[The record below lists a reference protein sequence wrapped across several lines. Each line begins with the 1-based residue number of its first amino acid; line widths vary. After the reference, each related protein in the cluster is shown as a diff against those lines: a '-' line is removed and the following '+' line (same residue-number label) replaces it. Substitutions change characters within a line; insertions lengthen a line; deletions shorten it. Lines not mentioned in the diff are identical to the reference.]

1 MKALHHIL
9 LYVLLVSLSACSD
22 FQPFSDDEDPA
33 GFEAGEAVTFT
44 TNVPAH
50 RSAKR
55 SLSPDADLLEGYST
69 IQEDYAL
76 TIKMYEEG
84 QAEAIGTATYKPK
97 AADVATE
104 ANKGYDESG
113 LLEPEGAPNTPLH
126 WPTNQKR
133 YAFEATAG
141 TDVLETD
148 QSTPTLWLAQDRLH
162 GYAYMPLLDDTKTA
176 GNQSV
181 DRIDALNYHTNK
193 EWGAMNKVWKDA
205 MGEMLQ
211 PADYKHIPLFLQ
223 HQRAWI
229 TVILKAGEGV
239 KREALHF
246 DNASTNIRM
255 AINSFTKE
263 GSNLIAT
270 PITEPLA
277 SEYLINYEKDANGE
291 AQTNVSTTRYDAI
304 VEPYNYG
311 GARKEE
317 DVIAK
322 INLSDQHFS
331 FYAGNDNRYINGKG
345 EEDKAEAA
353 YNLEAGKHLTIEV
366 TLSRESRKILIT
378 AWVEDWTEVAT
389 STICDDY
396 GQNGTPTVIKSRE
409 ELIAFLTN
417 PKTNRQ
423 GSVGI
428 IQPVEM
434 NLDAPGDWTSEYD
447 LNATL
452 NLAGCTLSTKH
463 RLFNNMSSSANLL
476 NGTVL
481 IGEGAEVDCAIAKTN
496 DGTIERVNVET
507 AGDHTTAKATLAG
520 MVGLN
525 HGTIYRCTSTLP
537 VYGVTPTTITD
548 GTHNYKGY
556 VGGIAAVSVAPDGSS
571 MAVIDGCTVNAA
583 VNGSSEITGGGGI
596 VGYATGRVSNN
607 TFEYGMTVRQEGK
620 FKNIFATAGASD
632 LRAYGNAWP
641 TKATNPING
650 SSTDSNPNT
659 YGGQLFDAVIDCQQD
674 LAMLMTPTYNN
685 VQYNYRISKSFTVE
699 SSDDGAKNWSYGTV
713 VADDLSNPNNAH
725 FNLDGNDKTITLT
738 GTKTVTTTTGKKP
751 GDGEATNYTTAPMLF
766 NYVLGEIKNLTLFLE
781 KSVVAGPSVDQDGKY
796 DATDAIAPLA
806 YAVYGPNGKLTN
818 IKVKGHKDDEGNNDV
833 YVQAATPAGL
843 VVWAYGGAT
852 ITGCK
857 VQVPVRMWLP
867 DNMGT
872 QSKHYAGGL
881 VACAEVATIR
891 ECSYYMQTDNAVSG
905 ATNSPSAIASANNY
919 YGGIVGGT
927 SPKGTGASTPC
938 LLITDCSSWFNAQ
951 RPADGSADR
960 SSKGAII
967 GYTCYATTGSTSEV
981 ANGMSTAPLSEGNW
995 WPLSAVG
1002 ANYWASGLNEEK
1014 VIGKRNSV
1022 TPNLDTDF

>member
-9 LYVLLVSLSACSD
+9 LYLLLVSLSACSD
-22 FQPFSDDEDPA
+22 FQPFADPD
-33 GFEAGEAVTFT
+33 GFTEGEAVTFT
-44 TNVPAH
+44 TNVPAQ
-50 RSAKR
+50 RNTKR
-55 SLSPDADLLEGYST
+55 SLSPDADLLKGYST
-69 IQEDYAL
+69 IQQDYTLA
-76 TIKMYEEG
+76 IKMYEKG
-84 QAEAIGTATYKPK
+84 QDEAIGTATYKPK
-97 AADVATE
+97 AADEVIE
-104 ANKGYDESG
+104 VNKGYDESG
-113 LLEPEGAPNTPLH
+113 LLEPEGAPNTPLY

-162 GYAYMPLLDDTKTA
+162 GYAYMPLLDDTKPA

-205 MGEMLQ
+205 MGEMLR
-211 PADYKHIPLFLQ
+211 PEDYKHIPLFMQ

-434 NLDAPGDWTSEYD
+434 NLDAPGDWTGEYD

-452 NLAGCTLSTKH
+452 NLAGCTLITKH

-481 IGEGAEVDCAIAKTN
+481 MGEGAEVDCAIALTN

-507 AGDHTTAKATLAG
+507 NGEQSTARATVAG

-525 HGTIYRCTSTLP
+525 HGTIYRCTSSLP
-537 VYGVTPTTITD
+537 VYGATPTTQTD
-548 GTHNYKGY
+548 GNGSYTGF
-556 VGGIAAVSVAPDGSS
+556 VGGIAAVSVSPDGTS
-571 MAVIDGCTVNAA
+571 MAAIDGCMVNAA
-583 VNGSSEITGGGGI
+583 VKGAATIRGGGI
-596 VGYATGRVSNN
+596 AGYATGRVSNN
-607 TFEYGMTVRQEGK
+607 TFEYGITIKQDGVN
-620 FKNIFATAGASD
+620 FKNIFAEAGAAD
-632 LRAYGNAWP
+632 LRAYGNGWP
-641 TKATNPING
+641 TTAVNPINAA
-650 SSTDSNPNT
+650 SPETNPNK
-659 YGGQLFDAVIDCQQD
+659 YGGTLYDGVIDCQEE
-674 LAMLMTPTYNN
+674 LAMLLSAAYN
-685 VQYNYRISKSFTVE
+685 VMDRNYRISKSFTVQR
-699 SSDDGAKNWSYGTV
+699 SDDPAADWVYGTV
-713 VADDLSNPNNAH
+713 FADDLNNANNVR

-738 GTKTVTTTTGKKP
+738 GNKTVTTTTGTKP
-751 GDGEATNYTTAPMLF
+751 GDGSVTQYTTAPMLF

-781 KSVVAGPSVDQDGKY
+781 KSVVAGPSVSQEDGKY
-796 DATDAIAPLA
+796 NATDAIAPLA
-806 YAVYGPNGKLTN
+806 YAVYGTNGKLTN
-818 IKVKGHKDDEGNNDV
+818 IKVKAHKDAEGNNDV

-927 SPKGTGASTPC
+927 STKGTGATNPC

-951 RPADGSADR
+951 RPVDGSADR

>member
-22 FQPFSDDEDPA
+22 FQPFADPDPA

-55 SLSPDADLLEGYST
+55 SLSLNTDLLEGYST

-113 LLEPEGAPNTPLH
+113 LLEPAEGMGTPLH

-162 GYAYMPLLDDTKTA
+162 GYAYMPLLDDTKPA
-176 GNQSV
+176 GNQGV

-239 KREALHF
+239 TREALHF

-270 PITEPLA
+270 PITAPLA
-277 SEYLINYEKDANGE
+277 SEYLIDYEKDANGE
-291 AQTNVSTTRYDAI
+291 AQTKVSTTRYDAI

-345 EEDKAEAA
+345 EEAEAEAA
-353 YNLEAGKHLTIEV
+353 YNLEAGKHLTLEV

-396 GQNGTPTVIKSRE
+396 GQNGTPIVIKSRE
-409 ELIAFLTN
+409 ELIDFLDN

-428 IQPVEM
+428 IQPTEM
-434 NLDAPGDWTSEYD
+434 NLDAPSDWTGEYD

-452 NLAGCTLSTKH
+452 NMAGCTLSTKH
-463 RLFNNMSSSANLL
+463 RLFNSMSSSANLL
-476 NGTVL
+476 NGTIL
-481 IGEGAEVDCAIAKTN
+481 MGEGAEVDCAIARTN
-496 DGTIERVNVET
+496 DGTIERVNVVTNGEQST
-507 AGDHTTAKATLAG
+507 ARATVAG

-525 HGTIYRCTSTLP
+525 HGTIYRCTSSLP
-537 VYGVTPTTITD
+537 VYGATPTTQTD
-548 GTHNYKGY
+548 GNGSYKGF
-556 VGGIAAVSVAPDGSS
+556 VGGIAAVSVSPDGTS
-571 MAVIDGCTVNAA
+571 MAAIDGCTVNAA
-583 VNGSSEITGGGGI
+583 VNGAATIKGGGI
-596 VGYATGRVSNN
+596 AGYATGRVSNN
-607 TFEYGMTVRQEGK
+607 TFEYGISIKQDGVN
-620 FKNIFATAGASD
+620 FKNIFAEAGAAD
-632 LRAYGNAWP
+632 LRAYGNGWP
-641 TKATNPING
+641 TTAVNPINAA
-650 SSTDSNPNT
+650 SPETNPNK
-659 YGGQLFDAVIDCQQD
+659 YGGTLYDGVIDCQEE
-674 LAMLMTPTYNN
+674 LAMLLSAAYN
-685 VQYNYRISKSFTVE
+685 VMDRNYRISKSFTVQR
-699 SSDDGAKNWSYGTV
+699 SDDPAADWAYGTV
-713 VADDLSNPNNAH
+713 FADDLNNVNNVR

-738 GTKTVTTTTGKKP
+738 GNKTVTTTTGTKP
-751 GDGEATNYTTAPMLF
+751 GEGTATHYATAPMLF
-766 NYVLGEIKNLTLFLE
+766 NYVLGEIKDLTLFLE

-905 ATNSPSAIASANNY
+905 AINSPSAIASANNY

-1002 ANYWASGLNEEK
+1002 ANSWALGLNEEK

>member
-1 MKALHHIL
+1 MKALHQIL

-22 FQPFSDDEDPA
+22 FQPFADPD
-33 GFEAGEAVTFT
+33 GFTEGEAVTFT
-44 TNVPAH
+44 THVPAQ
-50 RSAKR
+50 RNTKR
-55 SLSPDADLLEGYST
+55 SLSPDADLLKGYSP
-69 IQEDYAL
+69 IQQDYTLA
-76 TIKMYEEG
+76 IKMYEKG
-84 QAEAIGTATYKPK
+84 QDEAIGTATYKPK
-97 AADVATE
+97 AADEVIE
-104 ANKGYDESG
+104 VNKGYGESG
-113 LLEPEGAPNTPLH
+113 LLEPEGAPNTPLY

-162 GYAYMPLLDDTKTA
+162 GYAYMPLLDDTKPA

-205 MGEMLQ
+205 MGEMLR
-211 PADYKHIPLFLQ
+211 PEDYKHIPLFLQ

-270 PITEPLA
+270 PITAPLA
-277 SEYLINYEKDANGE
+277 SEYLIDYEKDANGE
-291 AQTNVSTTRYDAI
+291 AQTKVSTTRYDAI

-345 EEDKAEAA
+345 EEAKADAD
-353 YNLEAGKHLTIEV
+353 YNLEAGKHLTLEV

-396 GQNGTPTVIKSRE
+396 GQNGTPIVIKSRE
-409 ELIAFLTN
+409 ELIAFLAD

-428 IQPVEM
+428 IQPTEM
-434 NLDAPGDWTSEYD
+434 NLDAPDDWTGEYD

-452 NLAGCTLSTKH
+452 NMAGCTLSTKH
-463 RLFNNMSSSANLL
+463 RLFNSMSSSANLL
-476 NGTVL
+476 NGTIL
-481 IGEGAEVDCAIAKTN
+481 MGEGAEVDCAIARTN
-496 DGTIERVNVET
+496 DGTIERVNVVTKGEQST
-507 AGDHTTAKATLAG
+507 ARATVAG

-525 HGTIYRCTSTLP
+525 HGTIYRCTSSLP
-537 VYGVTPTTITD
+537 VYGATPTTQTD
-548 GTHNYKGY
+548 GNGSYPGF
-556 VGGIAAVSVAPDGSS
+556 VGGIAAVSVSPDGTS
-571 MAVIDGCTVNAA
+571 MAAIDGCTVNAA
-583 VNGSSEITGGGGI
+583 VKGAATIKGGGI
-596 VGYATGRVSNN
+596 AGYATGRVSNN
-607 TFEYGMTVRQEGK
+607 TFEYGISIKQDGVN
-620 FKNIFATAGASD
+620 FKNIFAEAGAAD
-632 LRAYGNAWP
+632 LRAYGNGWP
-641 TKATNPING
+641 TTAVNPINAA
-650 SSTDSNPNT
+650 SPETNPNK
-659 YGGQLFDAVIDCQQD
+659 YGGTLYDGVIDCQEE
-674 LAMLMTPTYNN
+674 LAMLLSAAYN
-685 VQYNYRISKSFTVE
+685 VMDRNYRISKSFTVQR
-699 SSDDGAKNWSYGTV
+699 SDNPAADWAYGTV
-713 VADDLSNPNNAH
+713 VADDLNNVNNVR

-738 GTKTVTTTTGKKP
+738 GNKTVTTTTGTKP
-751 GDGEATNYTTAPMLF
+751 GEGTATRYTTAPMLF

-951 RPADGSADR
+951 RPADGSADG

-1002 ANYWASGLNEEK
+1002 ANSWASGLNEEK

>member
-22 FQPFSDDEDPA
+22 FQPFSDDENPA
-33 GFEAGEAVTFT
+33 GFTAGEAVTFT

-55 SLSPDADLLEGYST
+55 SLSLNTDLLEGYST

-97 AADVATE
+97 AAD

-162 GYAYMPLLDDTKTA
+162 GYAYMPLLDDTKPA

-205 MGEMLQ
+205 MDEMLR
-211 PADYKHIPLFLQ
+211 PEDYKHIPLFLQ

-270 PITEPLA
+270 PITAPLA
-277 SEYLINYEKDANGE
+277 SEYLIDYEKDANGE
-291 AQTNVSTTRYDAI
+291 AQTKVSTTRYDAI

-345 EEDKAEAA
+345 EEAKADAE
-353 YNLEAGKHLTIEV
+353 YNLEAGKHLTLEV

-396 GQNGTPTVIKSRE
+396 GQNGTPIVIKSRE
-409 ELIAFLTN
+409 ELIAFLAD

-428 IQPVEM
+428 IQPTEM
-434 NLDAPGDWTSEYD
+434 NLDAPDDWTGEYD

-452 NLAGCTLSTKH
+452 NMAGCTLSTKH
-463 RLFNNMSSSANLL
+463 RLFNSMSSSANLL
-476 NGTVL
+476 NGTIL
-481 IGEGAEVDCAIAKTN
+481 MGEGAEVDCAIARTN
-496 DGTIERVNVET
+496 DGTIERVNVVTKGEQST
-507 AGDHTTAKATLAG
+507 ARATVAG

-525 HGTIYRCTSTLP
+525 HGTIYRCTSSLP
-537 VYGVTPTTITD
+537 VYGATPTTQTD
-548 GTHNYKGY
+548 GNGSYPGF
-556 VGGIAAVSVAPDGSS
+556 VGGIAAVSVSPDGTS
-571 MAVIDGCTVNAA
+571 MAAIDGCTVNAA
-583 VNGSSEITGGGGI
+583 VKGAATIKGGGI
-596 VGYATGRVSNN
+596 AGYATGRVSNN
-607 TFEYGMTVRQEGK
+607 TFEYGISIKQDGVN
-620 FKNIFATAGASD
+620 FKNIFAEAGAAD
-632 LRAYGNAWP
+632 LRAYGNGWP
-641 TKATNPING
+641 TTAVNPINAA
-650 SSTDSNPNT
+650 SPETNPNK
-659 YGGQLFDAVIDCQQD
+659 YGGTLYDGVIDCQEE
-674 LAMLMTPTYNN
+674 LAMLLSAAYN
-685 VQYNYRISKSFTVE
+685 VMDRNYRISKSFTVQR
-699 SSDDGAKNWSYGTV
+699 SDNPAADWAYGTV
-713 VADDLSNPNNAH
+713 VADDLNNVNNVR

-738 GTKTVTTTTGKKP
+738 GNKTVTTTTGTKP
-751 GDGEATNYTTAPMLF
+751 GEGTATRYTTAPMLF

-951 RPADGSADR
+951 QPADGSADR

-1002 ANYWASGLNEEK
+1002 ANSWASGLNEEK

>member
-9 LYVLLVSLSACSD
+9 FLLLGCLCACSD
-22 FQPFSDDEDPA
+22 FQPFADDDDA
-33 GFEAGEAVTFT
+33 GFEAGEVVTFT
-44 TNVPAH
+44 TNVPTQ
-50 RSAKR
+50 RNPKR
-55 SLSPDADLLEGYST
+55 SLSVNTDLLKGYST
-69 IQEDYAL
+69 IQQDYTLA
-76 TIKMYEEG
+76 IKMYEEG

-162 GYAYMPLLDDTKTA
+162 GYAYMPLLDDTKRA

-345 EEDKAEAA
+345 EEAEAEAA

-537 VYGVTPTTITD
+537 VYGATPTTQTD
-548 GTHNYKGY
+548 GNGSYTGF
-556 VGGIAAVSVAPDGSS
+556 VGGIAAVSVSPDGTS
-571 MAVIDGCTVNAA
+571 MAAIDGCTVNAA
-583 VNGSSEITGGGGI
+583 VKGAATIRGGGI
-596 VGYATGRVSNN
+596 AGYATGRVSNN
-607 TFEYGMTVRQEGK
+607 TFEYGISIKQDGVN
-620 FKNIFATAGASD
+620 FKNIFAEAGAAD
-632 LRAYGNAWP
+632 LRAYGNGWP
-641 TKATNPING
+641 TTAVNPINAA
-650 SSTDSNPNT
+650 SPETNPNK
-659 YGGQLFDAVIDCQQD
+659 YGGTLYDGVIDSQGE
-674 LAMLMTPTYNN
+674 LAMLLSAAYN
-685 VQYNYRISKSFTVE
+685 VMDRNYRISKSFTVQR
-699 SSDDGAKNWSYGTV
+699 SDNPAADWAYGTV
-713 VADDLSNPNNAH
+713 FADDLNNANNVR

-738 GTKTVTTTTGKKP
+738 GNKTVTTTTGTKP
-751 GDGEATNYTTAPMLF
+751 GEGTATHYATAPMLF

-1002 ANYWASGLNEEK
+1002 ANEWAKGLNEEK

>member
-22 FQPFSDDEDPA
+22 FQPFADADPA
-33 GFEAGEAVTFT
+33 GFTEGEAVTFT

-55 SLSPDADLLEGYST
+55 SLSLNTDLLEGYTT

-104 ANKGYDESG
+104 ANKGDDESG
-113 LLEPEGAPNTPLH
+113 LLEPEGAPNTPLY

-162 GYAYMPLLDDTKTA
+162 GYAYMPLLDDT
-176 GNQSV
+176 NQSV

-205 MGEMLQ
+205 MGEMPQ

-345 EEDKAEAA
+345 EEDDADAD
-353 YNLEAGKHLTIEV
+353 YNLEAGKHLTLEV

-396 GQNGTPTVIKSRE
+396 GQNGTPIVIKSRE
-409 ELIAFLTN
+409 ELIAFLAD

-428 IQPVEM
+428 IQPIAID
-434 NLDAPGDWTSEYD
+434 LDAPSDWTGEYD

-452 NLAGCTLSTKH
+452 NMAGCTLSTKH
-463 RLFNNMSSSANLL
+463 RLFNSMSSSANLL
-476 NGTVL
+476 NGTIL
-481 IGEGAEVDCAIAKTN
+481 MGEGAEVDCAIARTN
-496 DGTIERVNVET
+496 DGTIERVNVVTNGEQST
-507 AGDHTTAKATLAG
+507 ARATVAG

-525 HGTIYRCTSTLP
+525 HGTIYRCTSSLP
-537 VYGVTPTTITD
+537 VYGATPTTQTD
-548 GTHNYKGY
+548 GNGSYTGF
-556 VGGIAAVSVAPDGSS
+556 VGGIAAVSVSPDGTS
-571 MAVIDGCTVNAA
+571 MAAIDGCTVNAA
-583 VNGSSEITGGGGI
+583 VNGAATIKGGGI
-596 VGYATGRVSNN
+596 AGYATGRVSNN
-607 TFEYGMTVRQEGK
+607 TFEYGITIKQDGVN
-620 FKNIFATAGASD
+620 FKNIFAEAGAAD
-632 LRAYGNAWP
+632 LRAYGNGWP
-641 TKATNPING
+641 TTAVNPINNA
-650 SSTDSNPNT
+650 SPETNPNK
-659 YGGQLFDAVIDCQQD
+659 YGGTLYDGVIDCQEE
-674 LAMLMTPTYNN
+674 LAMLLSAAYN
-685 VQYNYRISKSFTVE
+685 VMDRNYRISKSFTVQR
-699 SSDDGAKNWSYGTV
+699 SDDPAADWDYGTV
-713 VADDLSNPNNAH
+713 FADDLNNANNVR

-738 GTKTVTTTTGKKP
+738 GNKNKTVTTTTGTKP
-751 GDGEATNYTTAPMLF
+751 GEGTATHYTTAPMLF
-766 NYVLGEIKNLTLFLE
+766 NYVLGEIKNLTLYM
-781 KSVVAGPSVDQDGKY
+781 KQSIVAEPSVSTETDEY
-796 DATDAIAPLA
+796 NATDAIAPLA

-857 VQVPVRMWLP
+857 VQVPVRMWLAK
-867 DNMGT
+867 DMGT

-951 RPADGSADR
+951 QPADGSADR

-1002 ANYWASGLNEEK
+1002 ANSWASGLNEEK

>member
-1 MKALHHIL
+1 MLGCL
-9 LYVLLVSLSACSD
+9 CACSD
-22 FQPFSDDEDPA
+22 IQPFSDDEDPA

-55 SLSPDADLLEGYST
+55 SLSLNTDLLEGYST

-97 AADVATE
+97 AADVATK
-104 ANKGYDESG
+104 ANKGYDETG
-113 LLEPEGAPNTPLH
+113 LLEPEGAPNTPLY

-162 GYAYMPLLDDTKTA
+162 GYAYMPLLDDT
-176 GNQSV
+176 NQSV

-277 SEYLINYEKDANGE
+277 SEYLIDYEKDANGE

-345 EEDKAEAA
+345 EEAEADA
-353 YNLEAGKHLTIEV
+353 DYNLEAGKHLTLVV

-428 IQPVEM
+428 IQPIAID
-434 NLDAPGDWTSEYD
+434 LDAPSDWTGEYN

-452 NLAGCTLSTKH
+452 NMAGCTLSTKH
-463 RLFNNMSSSANLL
+463 RLFNSMSSSANLL
-476 NGTVL
+476 NGTIL
-481 IGEGAEVDCAIAKTN
+481 MGEGAEVDCAIARTN
-496 DGTIERVNVET
+496 DGTIERVNVVTNGEQST
-507 AGDHTTAKATLAG
+507 ARATVAG

-525 HGTIYRCTSTLP
+525 HGTIYRCTSSLP
-537 VYGVTPTTITD
+537 VYGATPTTQTD
-548 GTHNYKGY
+548 GNGSYTGF
-556 VGGIAAVSVAPDGSS
+556 VGGIAAVSVSPDGTS
-571 MAVIDGCTVNAA
+571 MAAIDGCTVNAA
-583 VNGSSEITGGGGI
+583 VNGAATIKGGGI
-596 VGYATGRVSNN
+596 AGYATGRVSNN
-607 TFEYGMTVRQEGK
+607 TFEYGITIKQGGVN
-620 FKNIFATAGASD
+620 FKNIFAEAGAAD
-632 LRAYGNAWP
+632 LRAYGNGWP
-641 TKATNPING
+641 TTAVNPINAA
-650 SSTDSNPNT
+650 SPETNPNK
-659 YGGQLFDAVIDCQQD
+659 YGGTLYDGVIDCQEE
-674 LAMLMTPTYNN
+674 LAMLLSATYN
-685 VQYNYRISKSFTVE
+685 VMDRNYRISKSFTVQR
-699 SSDDGAKNWSYGTV
+699 SDDPAADWDYGTV
-713 VADDLSNPNNAH
+713 FADDLNNAH
-725 FNLDGNDKTITLT
+725 NVRFNLDGNDKTITLT
-738 GTKTVTTTTGKKP
+738 GNKTVTTTTGTKP
-751 GDGEATNYTTAPMLF
+751 GEGTVTQYTTAPMLF

-806 YAVYGPNGKLTN
+806 YAVYGSNGKLTN
-818 IKVKGHKDDEGNNDV
+818 IKVKGHKDNEGNNDV

-867 DNMGT
+867 KDMGT

-951 RPADGSADR
+951 RPADGSADG

-981 ANGMSTAPLSEGNW
+981 ANGMSIAPLSEGNW

-1002 ANYWASGLNEEK
+1002 ANYWATGLNEEK

>member
-9 LYVLLVSLSACSD
+9 LYLLLVSLSACSD
-22 FQPFSDDEDPA
+22 FQPFADPD
-33 GFEAGEAVTFT
+33 GFTEGEAVTFT
-44 TNVPAH
+44 TNVPAQ
-50 RSAKR
+50 RNTKR
-55 SLSPDADLLEGYST
+55 SLSPDADLLKGYST
-69 IQEDYAL
+69 IQQDYTLA
-76 TIKMYEEG
+76 IKMYEKG
-84 QAEAIGTATYKPK
+84 QDEAIGTATYKPK
-97 AADVATE
+97 AADEVTE
-104 ANKGYDESG
+104 VNKGYDESG
-113 LLEPEGAPNTPLH
+113 LLEPEGAPNTPLY

-162 GYAYMPLLDDTKTA
+162 GYAYMPLLDDTKPA

-193 EWGAMNKVWKDA
+193 KWGAMNKVWKDA

-270 PITEPLA
+270 PITAPLA
-277 SEYLINYEKDANGE
+277 SEYLIDYEKDANGE

-322 INLSDQHFS
+322 INLSDQNFS

-345 EEDKAEAA
+345 EEAEAEAA

-476 NGTVL
+476 NGTIL
-481 IGEGAEVDCAIAKTN
+481 MGEGAEVDCAIARTN
-496 DGTIERVNVET
+496 DGTIERVNVVTNGEQST
-507 AGDHTTAKATLAG
+507 ARATVAG

-525 HGTIYRCTSTLP
+525 HGTIYRCTSSLP
-537 VYGVTPTTITD
+537 VYGATPTTQTD
-548 GTHNYKGY
+548 GNGSYTGF
-556 VGGIAAVSVAPDGSS
+556 VGGIAAVSVSPDGTS
-571 MAVIDGCTVNAA
+571 MAAIDGCTVNAA
-583 VNGSSEITGGGGI
+583 VKGAATIRGGGI
-596 VGYATGRVSNN
+596 AGYATGRVSNN
-607 TFEYGMTVRQEGK
+607 TFEYGISIKQDGVN
-620 FKNIFATAGASD
+620 FKNIFAEAGAAD
-632 LRAYGNAWP
+632 LRAYGNGWP
-641 TKATNPING
+641 TTAVNPINVA
-650 SSTDSNPNT
+650 SPETNPNK
-659 YGGQLFDAVIDCQQD
+659 YGGTLYDGVIDCQEE
-674 LAMLMTPTYNN
+674 LAMLLSATYN
-685 VQYNYRISKSFTVE
+685 VMDRNYRISKSFTVQR
-699 SSDDGAKNWSYGTV
+699 SDNPATDWAYGTV
-713 VADDLSNPNNAH
+713 FADDLNNVNNVR

-738 GTKTVTTTTGKKP
+738 GNKTVTTTTGTKP
-751 GDGEATNYTTAPMLF
+751 GDGTATHYATAPMLF
-766 NYVLGEIKNLTLFLE
+766 NYVLGEIKDLTLFLE

-951 RPADGSADR
+951 RPADGSADG

>member
-44 TNVPAH
+44 TNVPAQ
-50 RSAKR
+50 RNTKR
-55 SLSPDADLLEGYST
+55 SLSLNTDLLKGYST

-113 LLEPEGAPNTPLH
+113 LLEPAEGMGTPLH
-126 WPTNQKR
+126 WPTNHKA

-277 SEYLINYEKDANGE
+277 SEYLIDYEKDANGE

-317 DVIAK
+317 DIIAK

-345 EEDKAEAA
+345 EEAKAEAD
-353 YNLEAGKHLTIEV
+353 YNLEAGKHLTLEV

-428 IQPVEM
+428 IQPIAID
-434 NLDAPGDWTSEYD
+434 LDAPGDWTGEYD

-452 NLAGCTLSTKH
+452 NMAGCTLSTKH
-463 RLFNNMSSSANLL
+463 RLFNSMSSSANLL
-476 NGTVL
+476 NGTIL
-481 IGEGAEVDCAIAKTN
+481 MGEGAEVDCAIARTN
-496 DGTIERVNVET
+496 DGTIERVNVVTNGEQST
-507 AGDHTTAKATLAG
+507 ARATVAG
-520 MVGLN
+520 MVDLN
-525 HGTIYRCTSTLP
+525 HGTIYRCTSSLP
-537 VYGVTPTTITD
+537 VYGATPTTQTD
-548 GTHNYKGY
+548 GNGSYTGF
-556 VGGIAAVSVAPDGSS
+556 VGGIAAVSVSPDGTS
-571 MAVIDGCTVNAA
+571 MAAIDGCTVNAA
-583 VNGSSEITGGGGI
+583 VNGAATIKGGGI
-596 VGYATGRVSNN
+596 AGYATGRVSNN
-607 TFEYGMTVRQEGK
+607 TFEYGITIKQGGGN
-620 FKNIFATAGASD
+620 FKNIFAEAGATD

-766 NYVLGEIKNLTLFLE
+766 NYVLGEIKNLTLYM
-781 KSVVAGPSVDQDGKY
+781 KQSIVAEPSVSAETGDY
-796 DATDAIAPLA
+796 NATDAIAPLA
-806 YAVYGPNGKLTN
+806 YAVYGAKGKLTN
-818 IKVKGHKDDEGNNDV
+818 VYVKAHKDGEGRNDV
-833 YVQAATPAGL
+833 YVQAATPGGL

-852 ITGCK
+852 IKGCK

-867 DNMGT
+867 ENLGT

-881 VACAEVATIR
+881 IACAAQASILES
-891 ECSYYMQTDNAVSG
+891 SYLMQTDNAVCG
-905 ATNSPSAIASANNY
+905 APNSTAAIRTANCY

-927 SPKGTGASTPC
+927 SPKGTENPSLQIA
-938 LLITDCSSWFNAQ
+938 DCSSWYNAQ
-951 RPADGSADR
+951 RPAEGAADR

-967 GYTCYATTGSTSEV
+967 GYTCYATTGSVSQIV
-981 ANGMSTAPLSEGNW
+981 NGMSTDRISEGNW

-1002 ANYWASGLNEEK
+1002 ANYWATGLNEEK
-1014 VIGKRNSV
+1014 VIGKRNRV
-1022 TPNLDTDF
+1022 VPTFDTDF

>member
-1 MKALHHIL
+1 MLGCL
-9 LYVLLVSLSACSD
+9 CACSD
-22 FQPFSDDEDPA
+22 IQPFSDDEDPA
-33 GFEAGEAVTFT
+33 GFTAGEAVTFT

-55 SLSPDADLLEGYST
+55 SLSLNTDLLKGYST

-97 AADVATE
+97 AADVVTE

-148 QSTPTLWLAQDRLH
+148 QSTPALWLAQDRLH
-162 GYAYMPLLDDTKTA
+162 GYAYMPLLDDTKLA
-176 GNQSV
+176 GNQGV
-181 DRIDALNYHTNK
+181 DRIDAPNYHTNK

-277 SEYLINYEKDANGE
+277 SEYLIDYEKDANGE
-291 AQTNVSTTRYDAI
+291 AQTKVSTTRYDAI

-345 EEDKAEAA
+345 EEAKADAD
-353 YNLEAGKHLTIEV
+353 YNLEAGKHLTLVV

-396 GQNGTPTVIKSRE
+396 GQNGTPIVIKSRE

-428 IQPVEM
+428 IQPIAID
-434 NLDAPGDWTSEYD
+434 LDAPGDWTGKYD

-452 NLAGCTLSTKH
+452 NMAGCTLSTKH
-463 RLFNNMSSSANLL
+463 RLFNSMSSSANLL
-476 NGTVL
+476 NGTIL
-481 IGEGAEVDCAIAKTN
+481 MGEGAKVDCAIARTN
-496 DGTIERVNVET
+496 DGTIERVNVVTNGEQST
-507 AGDHTTAKATLAG
+507 ARATVAG

-525 HGTIYRCTSTLP
+525 HGTIYRCTSSLP
-537 VYGVTPTTITD
+537 VYGATPTTQTD
-548 GTHNYKGY
+548 GNGSYTGF
-556 VGGIAAVSVAPDGSS
+556 VGGIAAVSVSPDGTS
-571 MAVIDGCTVNAA
+571 MAAIDGCTVNAA
-583 VNGSSEITGGGGI
+583 VNGAATIKGGGI
-596 VGYATGRVSNN
+596 AGYATGRVSNN
-607 TFEYGMTVRQEGK
+607 TFEYGITIKQGGVN
-620 FKNIFATAGASD
+620 FKNIFAEAGAAD
-632 LRAYGNAWP
+632 LRAYGNGWP
-641 TKATNPING
+641 TTAVNPINAA
-650 SSTDSNPNT
+650 SPETNPNK
-659 YGGQLFDAVIDCQQD
+659 YGGTLYDGVIDCQEE
-674 LAMLMTPTYNN
+674 LAMLLSAAYN
-685 VQYNYRISKSFTVE
+685 VMDRNYRISKSFTVQR
-699 SSDDGAKNWSYGTV
+699 SDDPATDWAYGTV
-713 VADDLSNPNNAH
+713 FADDLNNAH
-725 FNLDGNDKTITLT
+725 NVRFNLDGNDKTITLT
-738 GTKTVTTTTGKKP
+738 GNKTVTTTTGTKP
-751 GDGEATNYTTAPMLF
+751 GEGTATHYATAPMLF

-905 ATNSPSAIASANNY
+905 ATNSPSAIASATNY

-927 SPKGTGASTPC
+927 SPKGTGATAPC

-1002 ANYWASGLNEEK
+1002 ANSWASGLNEEK

>member
-9 LYVLLVSLSACSD
+9 FLLLGCLCACSD
-22 FQPFSDDEDPA
+22 IQPLADDDDA
-33 GFEAGEAVTFT
+33 GFEAGEVVTFT
-44 TNVPAH
+44 TNVPTQ
-50 RSAKR
+50 RNPKR
-55 SLSPDADLLEGYST
+55 SLSVNTDLLKGYST
-69 IQEDYAL
+69 IQQDYTLA
-76 TIKMYEEG
+76 IKMYEEG

-97 AADVATE
+97 AAVVETE

-113 LLEPEGAPNTPLH
+113 LLEPEGRPNTPLY
-126 WPTNQKR
+126 WPTNKKA

-141 TDVLETD
+141 TEALEAN
-148 QSTPTLWLAQDRLH
+148 QSTPALWLAQDRLH
-162 GYAYMPLLDDTKTA
+162 GYAYMPLLDDTK
-176 GNQSV
+176 GEDDKSV
-181 DRIDALNYHTNK
+181 DRIDARNFHKVK
-193 EWGAMNKVWKDA
+193 EWGDMNKVWKDA

-211 PADYKHIPLFLQ
+211 PADYKHIPLFMQ

-239 KREALHF
+239 KREALNF
-246 DNASTNIRM
+246 ENAATNISI
-255 AINSFTKE
+255 AINSYTKE
-263 GSNLIAT
+263 DSNLKVQ
-270 PITEPLA
+270 PITKPLA
-277 SEYLINYEKDANGE
+277 SEYLIDYDKDANGE
-291 AQTNVSTTRYDAI
+291 AQTQVSTTRYDAI

-311 GARKEE
+311 NGRKDE

-345 EEDKAEAA
+345 EAAEADAA
-353 YNLEAGKHLTIEV
+353 YNLEAGKHLTLVV

-396 GQNGTPTVIKSRE
+396 GQNGTPTVIKSRD
-409 ELIAFLTN
+409 ELIAFLAN
-417 PKTNRQ
+417 EKTNRQ

-463 RLFNNMSSSANLL
+463 RLFKNMSSSANLL

-481 IGEGAEVDCAIAKTN
+481 MGEGAEVDCAIAKTN

-548 GTHNYKGY
+548 GTDNYKGY

-583 VNGSSEITGGGGI
+583 VNGSSDIKGGGI

-607 TFEYGMTVRQEGK
+607 TFEYGMTVRQDIVN
-620 FKNIFATAGASD
+620 FKNIFAMAGAAD

-641 TKATNPING
+641 TTATNPINA
-650 SSTDSNPNT
+650 STESNPNM
-659 YGGQLFDAVIDCQQD
+659 YSGKRFDAVIDCQQD

-699 SSDDGAKNWSYGTV
+699 SSDDDAKNWSYGTV
-713 VADDLSNPNNAH
+713 VADDLNNSNNAH

-751 GDGEATNYTTAPMLF
+751 DDGEPTNYTTAPMLF

-818 IKVKGHKDDEGNNDV
+818 IKVKAHKDNEGNNDV

-867 DNMGT
+867 KDMGT

-905 ATNSPSAIASANNY
+905 ATNSPSAIASATNY

-1002 ANYWASGLNEEK
+1002 ANEWAKGLNEEK

>member
-44 TNVPAH
+44 TNVPAQ

-55 SLSPDADLLEGYST
+55 SLSLNTDLLEGYST

-113 LLEPEGAPNTPLH
+113 LLEPEGAPNTPLY
-126 WPTNQKR
+126 WPTNHKA

-162 GYAYMPLLDDTKTA
+162 GYAYMPLLDDTKPA
-176 GNQSV
+176 GNQGV
-181 DRIDALNYHTNK
+181 DRIDAPNYHTNK

-205 MGEMLQ
+205 MGEMPQ

-345 EEDKAEAA
+345 EEAKADAD
-353 YNLEAGKHLTIEV
+353 YNLEAGKHLTLEV

-396 GQNGTPTVIKSRE
+396 GQNGTPIVIKSRE
-409 ELIAFLTN
+409 ELIAFLAD

-428 IQPVEM
+428 IQPIAID
-434 NLDAPGDWTSEYD
+434 LDAPGDWTGEYD

-452 NLAGCTLSTKH
+452 NMAGCTLSTKH
-463 RLFNNMSSSANLL
+463 RLFNSMSSSANLL
-476 NGTVL
+476 NGTIL
-481 IGEGAEVDCAIAKTN
+481 MGEGAEVDCAIARTN
-496 DGTIERVNVET
+496 DGTIERVNVVTKGEQST
-507 AGDHTTAKATLAG
+507 ARATVAG

-525 HGTIYRCTSTLP
+525 HGTIYRCTSSLP
-537 VYGVTPTTITD
+537 VYGATPTTQTD
-548 GTHNYKGY
+548 GNGSYKGF
-556 VGGIAAVSVAPDGSS
+556 VGGIAAVSVSPDGTS
-571 MAVIDGCTVNAA
+571 MAAIDGCTVNAA
-583 VNGSSEITGGGGI
+583 VNGAATIKGGGI
-596 VGYATGRVSNN
+596 AGYATGRVSNN
-607 TFEYGMTVRQEGK
+607 TFEYGISIKQDGVN
-620 FKNIFATAGASD
+620 FKNIFAEAGAAD
-632 LRAYGNAWP
+632 LRAYGNGWP
-641 TKATNPING
+641 TTAVNPINAA
-650 SSTDSNPNT
+650 SPETNPNK
-659 YGGQLFDAVIDCQQD
+659 YGGTLYDGVIDCQEE
-674 LAMLMTPTYNN
+674 LAMLLSAAYN
-685 VQYNYRISKSFTVE
+685 VMDRNYRISKSFTVQR
-699 SSDDGAKNWSYGTV
+699 SDDPAADWAYGTV
-713 VADDLSNPNNAH
+713 FADDLNNANNVR

-738 GTKTVTTTTGKKP
+738 GNKTVTTTTGTKP
-751 GDGEATNYTTAPMLF
+751 GEGTATHYTTAPMLF

-796 DATDAIAPLA
+796 DATAAIAPLA

-833 YVQAATPAGL
+833 YVQAATPSGL

-867 DNMGT
+867 EDLGK

-881 VACAEVATIR
+881 IACAAQASILES
-891 ECSYYMQTDNAVSG
+891 SYLMQTDNAVCG
-905 ATNSPSAIASANNY
+905 AHNSTAAIRTDNCY

-927 SPKGTGASTPC
+927 SPKGTENPSLQIA
-938 LLITDCSSWFNAQ
+938 DCSSWYNAQ
-951 RPADGSADR
+951 RPADGAADR

-967 GYTCYATTGSTSEV
+967 GYTCYATTGSDSQIV
-981 ANGMSTAPLSEGNW
+981 NGMSSNRISEGNW

-1002 ANYWASGLNEEK
+1002 ANYWATGLNEEK

-1022 TPNLDTDF
+1022 VPTFDTDF

>member
-1 MKALHHIL
+1 MLGCL
-9 LYVLLVSLSACSD
+9 CACSD
-22 FQPFSDDEDPA
+22 IQPFSDDEDPA

-55 SLSPDADLLEGYST
+55 SLSLNTDLLEGYST

-104 ANKGYDESG
+104 AKKGYDESG

-162 GYAYMPLLDDTKTA
+162 GYAYMPLLDDTKPA

-205 MGEMLQ
+205 MGEMPQ
-211 PADYKHIPLFLQ
+211 REDYKHIPLFMQ

-229 TVILKAGEGV
+229 TIILKAGEGV

-246 DNASTNIRM
+246 DNASTNIRI
-255 AINSFTKE
+255 AINSYTKD
-263 GSNLIAT
+263 GSNLKVQ
-270 PITEPLA
+270 PISKPLA
-277 SEYLINYEKDANGE
+277 SEYFIDYDKDANGE
-291 AQTNVSTTRYDAI
+291 AQTQVSTTRYDAI

-345 EEDKAEAA
+345 EEAKADAD
-353 YNLEAGKHLTIEV
+353 YNLEAGKHLTLEV

-428 IQPVEM
+428 IQPTEM
-434 NLDAPGDWTSEYD
+434 NLDAPDDWTGEYD

-452 NLAGCTLSTKH
+452 NMAGCTLSTKH
-463 RLFNNMSSSANLL
+463 RLFKSMSSSANLL
-476 NGTVL
+476 NGTIL
-481 IGEGAEVDCAIAKTN
+481 MGEGAEVDCAIARTN
-496 DGTIERVNVET
+496 DGTIERVNVVTNGEQST
-507 AGDHTTAKATLAG
+507 ARATVAG

-525 HGTIYRCTSTLP
+525 HGTIYRCTSSLP
-537 VYGVTPTTITD
+537 VYGATPTTQTD
-548 GTHNYKGY
+548 GNGSYTGF
-556 VGGIAAVSVAPDGSS
+556 VGGIAAVSVSPDGTS
-571 MAVIDGCTVNAA
+571 MAAIDGCTVNAA
-583 VNGSSEITGGGGI
+583 VNGAATIKGGGI
-596 VGYATGRVSNN
+596 AGYATGRVSNN
-607 TFEYGMTVRQEGK
+607 TFEYGISIKQDGVN
-620 FKNIFATAGASD
+620 FKNIFAEAGAAD
-632 LRAYGNAWP
+632 LRAYGNGWP
-641 TKATNPING
+641 TTAVNPINAA
-650 SSTDSNPNT
+650 SPETNPNK
-659 YGGQLFDAVIDCQQD
+659 YGGTLYDGVIDCQEE
-674 LAMLMTPTYNN
+674 LAMLLSATYN
-685 VQYNYRISKSFTVE
+685 VMDRNYRISKSFTVQR
-699 SSDDGAKNWSYGTV
+699 SDNPATDWAYGTV
-713 VADDLSNPNNAH
+713 FADDLNNVNNVR

-738 GTKTVTTTTGKKP
+738 GNKTVTTTTGTKP
-751 GDGEATNYTTAPMLF
+751 GEGTATHYTTAPMLF
-766 NYVLGEIKNLTLFLE
+766 NYVLGEIKNLTLYME
-781 KSVVAGPSVDQDGKY
+781 QSIVAEPSVSAETHEY
-796 DATDAIAPLA
+796 NATDAIAPLA
-806 YAVYGPNGKLTN
+806 YAVYGANGKLTN
-818 IKVKGHKDDEGNNDV
+818 VNVKAHKDDEGRNDV
-833 YVQAATPAGL
+833 YVQAATPGGL

-852 ITGCK
+852 IKGCK

-867 DNMGT
+867 ENLGT

-881 VACAEVATIR
+881 IACAAQASILES
-891 ECSYYMQTDNAVSG
+891 SYLMQTDNAVCG
-905 ATNSPSAIASANNY
+905 APNSTAAIRTANCY

-927 SPKGTGASTPC
+927 SPKGTENPSLQIA
-938 LLITDCSSWFNAQ
+938 DCSSWYNAQ
-951 RPADGSADR
+951 RPAEGAADH

-967 GYTCYATTGSTSEV
+967 GYTCYATTGSDSQIV
-981 ANGMSTAPLSEGNW
+981 NGMSTARISEGNW

-1002 ANYWASGLNEEK
+1002 ANYWATGLNEEK

-1022 TPNLDTDF
+1022 VPTFDTDF

>member
-1 MKALHHIL
+1 
-9 LYVLLVSLSACSD
+9 
-22 FQPFSDDEDPA
+22 
-33 GFEAGEAVTFT
+33 
-44 TNVPAH
+44 
-50 RSAKR
+50 
-55 SLSPDADLLEGYST
+55 
-69 IQEDYAL
+69 
-76 TIKMYEEG
+76 
-84 QAEAIGTATYKPK
+84 
-97 AADVATE
+97 
-104 ANKGYDESG
+104 
-113 LLEPEGAPNTPLH
+113 
-126 WPTNQKR
+126 
-133 YAFEATAG
+133 
-141 TDVLETD
+141 
-148 QSTPTLWLAQDRLH
+148 
-162 GYAYMPLLDDTKTA
+162 
-176 GNQSV
+176 
-181 DRIDALNYHTNK
+181 
-193 EWGAMNKVWKDA
+193 
-205 MGEMLQ
+205 
-211 PADYKHIPLFLQ
+211 
-223 HQRAWI
+223 
-229 TVILKAGEGV
+229 
-239 KREALHF
+239 REALHF

-345 EEDKAEAA
+345 EEAKADAD
-353 YNLEAGKHLTIEV
+353 YNLEAGKHLTLEV

-428 IQPVEM
+428 IQPIAID
-434 NLDAPGDWTSEYD
+434 LDAPSDWTGKYD

-452 NLAGCTLSTKH
+452 NMAGCTLSTKH
-463 RLFNNMSSSANLL
+463 RLFNSMSSSANLL
-476 NGTVL
+476 NGTIL
-481 IGEGAEVDCAIAKTN
+481 MGEGAKVDCAIARTN
-496 DGTIERVNVET
+496 DGTIERVNVVTNGEQST
-507 AGDHTTAKATLAG
+507 ARATVAG

-525 HGTIYRCTSTLP
+525 HGTIYRCTSSLP
-537 VYGVTPTTITD
+537 VYGATPTTQTD
-548 GTHNYKGY
+548 GNGSYTGF
-556 VGGIAAVSVAPDGSS
+556 VGGIAAVSVSPDGTS
-571 MAVIDGCTVNAA
+571 MAAIDGCTVNAA
-583 VNGSSEITGGGGI
+583 VNGAATIKGGGI
-596 VGYATGRVSNN
+596 AGYATGRVSNN
-607 TFEYGMTVRQEGK
+607 TFEYGITIKQGGVN
-620 FKNIFATAGASD
+620 FKNIFAEAGAAD
-632 LRAYGNAWP
+632 LRAYGNGWP
-641 TKATNPING
+641 TTAVNPINAA
-650 SSTDSNPNT
+650 SPETNPNK
-659 YGGQLFDAVIDCQQD
+659 YGGTLYEGVIDCQEE
-674 LAMLMTPTYNN
+674 LAMLLSAAYN
-685 VQYNYRISKSFTVE
+685 VMDRNYRISKSFTVQR
-699 SSDDGAKNWSYGTV
+699 SYDPAADWVYGTV
-713 VADDLSNPNNAH
+713 FADDLNNANNVR

-738 GTKTVTTTTGKKP
+738 GNKKTVTTTTGTKP
-751 GDGEATNYTTAPMLF
+751 GEGTATHYTTAPMLF

-806 YAVYGPNGKLTN
+806 YAVYGSNGKLTN

-1002 ANYWASGLNEEK
+1002 ANSWASGLNEEK

>member
-1 MKALHHIL
+1 MLGCL
-9 LYVLLVSLSACSD
+9 CACSD
-22 FQPFSDDEDPA
+22 IQPFSDDEDPA

-50 RSAKR
+50 RNTKR
-55 SLSPDADLLEGYST
+55 SLSLNTDLLEGYST

-76 TIKMYEEG
+76 SIKMYEEG

-113 LLEPEGAPNTPLH
+113 LLEPAEGMGTPLY

-162 GYAYMPLLDDTKTA
+162 GYAYMPLLDDT
-176 GNQSV
+176 NQSV

-270 PITEPLA
+270 PITAPLA

-345 EEDKAEAA
+345 EEAEAEAA

-396 GQNGTPTVIKSRE
+396 GQNGTPIVIKNRE
-409 ELIAFLTN
+409 ELIAFLAD

-428 IQPVEM
+428 IQPPEM
-434 NLDAPGDWTSEYD
+434 NLDAPDDWTGEYD

-452 NLAGCTLSTKH
+452 NMAGCTLSTKH
-463 RLFNNMSSSANLL
+463 RLFKSMSSSANLL

-481 IGEGAEVDCAIAKTN
+481 VSEGATVDCAIALTN

-537 VYGVTPTTITD
+537 IYGATPTTITD

-607 TFEYGMTVRQEGK
+607 TFEYGMTVRQTEGK
-620 FKNIFATAGASD
+620 FKNIFAMAGASA

-738 GTKTVTTTTGKKP
+738 GNKTVTTTTGTKP
-751 GDGEATNYTTAPMLF
+751 GEGTATHYATAPMLF
-766 NYVLGEIKNLTLFLE
+766 NYVLGEIKNLTLYM
-781 KSVVAGPSVDQDGKY
+781 KQSIVAEPSVSAETHGY
-796 DATDAIAPLA
+796 NATDAIAPLA
-806 YAVYGPNGKLTN
+806 YAVYGAKGKLTN
-818 IKVKGHKDDEGNNDV
+818 VNVKAHKDGAGRNDV
-833 YVQAATPAGL
+833 YVQAATPSGL

-852 ITGCK
+852 IKGCK

-867 DNMGT
+867 ENLGE

-881 VACAEVATIR
+881 IACAAQASILES
-891 ECSYYMQTDNAVSG
+891 SYLMQTDNAVCG
-905 ATNSPSAIASANNY
+905 APNSTAAIRTANCY

-927 SPKGTGASTPC
+927 SPKGTENPSLQIA
-938 LLITDCSSWFNAQ
+938 DCSSWYNAQ
-951 RPADGSADR
+951 RPAEGAADR

-967 GYTCYATTGSTSEV
+967 GYTCYATTGSDSQIV
-981 ANGMSTAPLSEGNW
+981 NGMSTARISEGNW

-1002 ANYWASGLNEEK
+1002 ANYWATGLNEEK

-1022 TPNLDTDF
+1022 VPTFDTDF

>member
-9 LYVLLVSLSACSD
+9 FLMLGCLCACSD
-22 FQPFSDDEDPA
+22 IQPFSDDEDPA

-55 SLSPDADLLEGYST
+55 SLSLNTDLLEGYST

-104 ANKGYDESG
+104 AKKGYDETG

-126 WPTNQKR
+126 WPTNHKR

-148 QSTPTLWLAQDRLH
+148 QSTPALWLEQDRLH
-162 GYAYMPLLDDTKTA
+162 GYAYMPLLDDAKVEDDK
-176 GNQSV
+176 SV

-205 MGEMLQ
+205 MGEMLR
-211 PADYKHIPLFLQ
+211 PEDYKHIPLFMQ

-317 DVIAK
+317 DIIAK

-345 EEDKAEAA
+345 EEAKADAD
-353 YNLEAGKHLTIEV
+353 YNLEAGKHLTLEV

-396 GQNGTPTVIKSRE
+396 GQNGTPIVIKNRE
-409 ELIAFLTN
+409 ELIAFLAN
-417 PKTNRQ
+417 SKTNRQ

-428 IQPVEM
+428 IQPTEM
-434 NLDAPGDWTSEYD
+434 NLDAPDDWTDEYD

-452 NLAGCTLSTKH
+452 NMAGCTLSTKH
-463 RLFNNMSSSANLL
+463 RLFNSMSSSANLL
-476 NGTVL
+476 NGTIL
-481 IGEGAEVDCAIAKTN
+481 MGEGAKVDCAIARTN
-496 DGTIERVNVET
+496 DGTIERVNVVTNGEQST
-507 AGDHTTAKATLAG
+507 ARATVAG

-525 HGTIYRCTSTLP
+525 HGTIYRCTSSLP
-537 VYGVTPTTITD
+537 VYGATPTTQTD
-548 GTHNYKGY
+548 GNGSYTGF
-556 VGGIAAVSVAPDGSS
+556 VGGIAAVSVSPDGTS
-571 MAVIDGCTVNAA
+571 MAAIDGCTVNAA
-583 VNGSSEITGGGGI
+583 VNGAATIKGGGI
-596 VGYATGRVSNN
+596 AGYATGRVSNN
-607 TFEYGMTVRQEGK
+607 TFEYGITIKQGGVN
-620 FKNIFATAGASD
+620 FKNIFAEAGAAD
-632 LRAYGNAWP
+632 LRAYGNGWP
-641 TKATNPING
+641 TTAVNPINAA
-650 SSTDSNPNT
+650 SPETNPNK
-659 YGGQLFDAVIDCQQD
+659 YGGTLYDGVIDCQEE
-674 LAMLMTPTYNN
+674 LAMLLSAAYN
-685 VQYNYRISKSFTVE
+685 VMDRNYRISKSFT
-699 SSDDGAKNWSYGTV
+699 
-713 VADDLSNPNNAH
+713 
-725 FNLDGNDKTITLT
+725 
-738 GTKTVTTTTGKKP
+738 
-751 GDGEATNYTTAPMLF
+751 
-766 NYVLGEIKNLTLFLE
+766 
-781 KSVVAGPSVDQDGKY
+781 
-796 DATDAIAPLA
+796 
-806 YAVYGPNGKLTN
+806 
-818 IKVKGHKDDEGNNDV
+818 
-833 YVQAATPAGL
+833 
-843 VVWAYGGAT
+843 
-852 ITGCK
+852 
-857 VQVPVRMWLP
+857 
-867 DNMGT
+867 
-872 QSKHYAGGL
+872 
-881 VACAEVATIR
+881 
-891 ECSYYMQTDNAVSG
+891 
-905 ATNSPSAIASANNY
+905 
-919 YGGIVGGT
+919 
-927 SPKGTGASTPC
+927 
-938 LLITDCSSWFNAQ
+938 
-951 RPADGSADR
+951 
-960 SSKGAII
+960 
-967 GYTCYATTGSTSEV
+967 
-981 ANGMSTAPLSEGNW
+981 
-995 WPLSAVG
+995 
-1002 ANYWASGLNEEK
+1002 
-1014 VIGKRNSV
+1014 
-1022 TPNLDTDF
+1022 

>member
-1 MKALHHIL
+1 MKALYHIII
-9 LYVLLVSLSACSD
+9 YVLLAGLSACSD
-22 FQPFSDDEDPA
+22 FQPFADPNPA
-33 GFEAGEAVTFT
+33 GFTEGEAVTFT

-55 SLSPDADLLEGYST
+55 SLSPDADLLEGYTT
-69 IQEDYAL
+69 IQDDYTL
-76 TIKMYEEG
+76 TVHMLEEG
-84 QAEAIGTATYKPK
+84 VDGAIGTCAYKPRP
-97 AADVATE
+97 AETITE
-104 ANKGYDESG
+104 TNRGYDETG
-113 LLEPEGAPNTPLH
+113 LLEPAEGMGTPLH
-126 WPTNQKR
+126 WPSNQKR

-162 GYAYMPLLDDTKTA
+162 GYAYMPLLDDTKPA
-176 GNQSV
+176 GNQGV
-181 DRIDALNYHTNK
+181 DRIDAPNYHTNK

-270 PITEPLA
+270 PITAPLA
-277 SEYLINYEKDANGE
+277 SEYLIDYEKDANGE
-291 AQTNVSTTRYDAI
+291 AQTKVSTTRYDAI

-317 DVIAK
+317 DIIAK

-345 EEDKAEAA
+345 EEAEAEAA

-378 AWVEDWTEVAT
+378 AWIEDWTEVAT

-396 GQNGTPTVIKSRE
+396 GQNGTPIVIKSRE
-409 ELIAFLTN
+409 ELIAFLAD

-428 IQPVEM
+428 IQPIAID
-434 NLDAPGDWTSEYD
+434 LDAPSDWTGEYD

-452 NLAGCTLSTKH
+452 NMAGCTLSTKH

-476 NGTVL
+476 NGTL
-481 IGEGAEVDCAIAKTN
+481 LMGEGAEVDCAIARTN
-496 DGTIERVNVET
+496 DGTIERVNVVTNGEQST
-507 AGDHTTAKATLAG
+507 ARATVAG

-525 HGTIYRCTSTLP
+525 HGTIYRCTSSLP
-537 VYGVTPTTITD
+537 VYGATPTTQTD
-548 GTHNYKGY
+548 GNGSYTGF
-556 VGGIAAVSVAPDGSS
+556 VGGIAAVSVSPDGTS
-571 MAVIDGCTVNAA
+571 MAAIDGCMVNAA
-583 VNGSSEITGGGGI
+583 VNGAATIKGGGI
-596 VGYATGRVSNN
+596 AGYATGRVSNN
-607 TFEYGMTVRQEGK
+607 TFEYGITIKQGGGN
-620 FKNIFATAGASD
+620 FKNIFAEAGAAD
-632 LRAYGNAWP
+632 LRAYGNGWP
-641 TKATNPING
+641 TTAVNPINDA
-650 SSTDSNPNT
+650 SPETNPNK
-659 YGGQLFDAVIDCQQD
+659 YGGTLYDGVIDCQEE
-674 LAMLMTPTYNN
+674 LAMLLSAAYNLMDR
-685 VQYNYRISKSFTVE
+685 NYRISKSFTVQR
-699 SSDDGAKNWSYGTV
+699 SDDPAADWVYGTV
-713 VADDLSNPNNAH
+713 FADDLNNANNVH

-738 GTKTVTTTTGKKP
+738 GNKTVTTTTGTKP
-751 GDGEATNYTTAPMLF
+751 GEGTATHYATAPMLF
-766 NYVLGEIKNLTLFLE
+766 NYVLGEIKDLTLYME
-781 KSVVAGPSVDQDGKY
+781 QSIVAEPSVSAETGEY
-796 DATDAIAPLA
+796 NATDAIAPLA
-806 YAVYGPNGKLTN
+806 YAVYGAKGKLTN
-818 IKVKGHKDDEGNNDV
+818 VSVKAHKDGEGRNDV
-833 YVQAATPAGL
+833 YVQAATPSGL

-852 ITGCK
+852 IKGCK

-867 DNMGT
+867 ENLGT

-881 VACAEVATIR
+881 IACAAQASILES
-891 ECSYYMQTDNAVSG
+891 SYLMQTDNAVCG
-905 ATNSPSAIASANNY
+905 ADNSTAAIRTANCY

-927 SPKGTGASTPC
+927 SPKGTENPSLQIA
-938 LLITDCSSWFNAQ
+938 DCSSWYNAQ
-951 RPADGSADR
+951 RPAEGAADR

-967 GYTCYATTGSTSEV
+967 GYTCYATTGSDSQIV
-981 ANGMSTAPLSEGNW
+981 NGMSSDRISEGNW

-1002 ANYWASGLNEEK
+1002 ANYWATGLNEEK

-1022 TPNLDTDF
+1022 VPTFDTDF